1 MKNHVHKEAPPG
13 MKHHRNYGKYLY
25 TAFLVFTLIACNVQ
39 PVMAATIWD
48 KASEIMKD
56 VYNQIILIST
66 IAAVVTAS
74 VALLLMNFSKSG
86 KTVDESRAWLKRIII
101 TWLFSMA
108 WDLSWLT
115 SHRSLPAGSGM
126 DNADKEVVLSWEYLT
141 EL

>member
-1 MKNHVHKEAPPG
+1 

-74 VALLLMNFSKSG
+74 VALLLMNFSASIVPRPVPNG
-86 KTVDESRAWLKRIII
+86 VLHRI
-101 TWLFSMA
+101 WMSMWA
-108 WDLSWLT
+108 
-115 SHRSLPAGSGM
+115 
-126 DNADKEVVLSWEYLT
+126 
-141 EL
+141 

>member
-1 MKNHVHKEAPPG
+1 MKNHTHKEAPPG
-13 MKHHRNYGKYLY
+13 MKHHWNYGKYLY

-101 TWLFSMA
+101 TWAILNGLG
-108 WDLSWLT
+108 W
-115 SHRSLPAGSGM
+115 
-126 DNADKEVVLSWEYLT
+126 
-141 EL
+141 